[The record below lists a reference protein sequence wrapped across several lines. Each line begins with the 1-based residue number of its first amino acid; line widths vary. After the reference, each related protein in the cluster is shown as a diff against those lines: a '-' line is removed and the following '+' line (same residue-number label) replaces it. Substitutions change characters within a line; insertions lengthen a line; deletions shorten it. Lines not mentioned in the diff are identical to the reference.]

1 MVLLPI
7 RGCEGCVTLGA
18 EAGSVPEGGRGT
30 SAAGPRWVRSVQ
42 ALGGELMAT
51 AYGHPGHRSDHDPNP
66 AARVACLLGGGALA
80 LLGLR
85 RGGPLGVGLALA
97 GGALAMAGAASRGEE
112 DLLRAGLGGLERA
125 LPAGATAKVRQDVTI
140 ARPRAEVWRFVRD
153 FAGFPR
159 WASHVESVTVSGDGR
174 SHWVVRGPGG
184 ARLEWDSEIEAETPG
199 ERVSWQSLPEGDVRN
214 AGVLSLHDAPG
225 GGTEIRL
232 RLAYD
237 APAGVLGHGL
247 ARLLGDDPDLQAAH
261 DLRRLK
267 ELLETGTAGPSDGR
281 LPPAS

>member
-1 MVLLPI
+1 
-7 RGCEGCVTLGA
+7 
-18 EAGSVPEGGRGT
+18 
-30 SAAGPRWVRSVQ
+30 
-42 ALGGELMAT
+42 MAT
-51 AYGHPGHRSDHDPNP
+51 AHPLPDRDPS
-66 AARVACLLGGGALA
+66 AAAPLACLLGGGALA

-97 GGALAMAGAASRGEE
+97 GGALAVAGVARAALRGEDE
-112 DLLRAGLGGLERA
+112 LLHAGMARLERS
-125 LPAGATAKVRQDVTI
+125 LPAGATVKVRQDVTI
-140 ARPRAEVWRFVRD
+140 ARPREEVWEFVRD
-153 FAGFPR
+153 LAGFPR
-159 WASHVESVTVSGDGR
+159 WASHVESVTPSGDGR
-174 SHWVVRGPGG
+174 SHWIVRGPGG
-184 ARLEWDSEIEAETPG
+184 ARLEWDSDIEAETPN
-199 ERVSWQSLPEGDVRN
+199 ERVSWQSLPSGDIRN
-214 AGVLSLHDAPG
+214 AGVISLHDAPG
-225 GGTEIRL
+225 GGTELRL